1 MINKFFYKDSEKYK
15 VDLTLD
21 HIKQVQDKIKLINYK
36 RLIIFSILTTVLE
49 VALIIFNDIRALIT
63 GNSDIFVAKMYL
75 IFHLLILITSSTVL
89 ILLRIYKNKQDSKI
103 YNFIAEITVFLGI
116 MCMAVIGVLDQYTIG
131 TITSY
136 ITILVVVGITIL
148 IKPPRNYIVYSIP
161 HFVFLYLT
169 LRFQENQNLI
179 LDTVVNSTMFYVCVL
194 LISKVTYEN
203 QVDHILKNIILE
215 ETNKRLEYISNYDFL
230 TNLSN
235 RRHFES
241 LIKANILDNKHYEN
255 RKTVLAIMDI
265 DHFKSV
271 NDEYGHHAGD
281 VVLQEVAKI
290 IVDNIQEGNLAARW
304 GGEEFI
310 VLFPNTSIGKCQFIV
325 NEIRKKIEKSE
336 VMFENNLINVTA
348 SFGLTDVKGNTDKE
362 FLVGFKKA
370 DEALYLAKQNGRNR
384 IEWLS

>member
-1 MINKFFYKDSEKYK
+1 MFNKFFYKDSEKYK
-15 VDLTLD
+15 IDINLG

-36 RLIIFSILTTVLE
+36 RLIIFSILTAVLE
-49 VALIIFNDIRALIT
+49 VALIIFNDIRVLIK
-63 GNSDIFVAKMYL
+63 GNSNIFIDKMYL
-75 IFHLLILITSSTVL
+75 IFHLLILITSLTVL
-89 ILLRIYKNKQDSKI
+89 ILLRIYNNKKDSKI
-103 YNFIAEITVFLGI
+103 YNFIAEITVFVGI

-136 ITILVVVGITIL
+136 ITILIVVGITIL

-161 HFVFLYLT
+161 HFMFLYLT

-194 LISKVTYEN
+194 LISKVNYEN
-203 QVDHILKNIILE
+203 QVDHILKNIVLE
-215 ETNKRLEYISNYDFL
+215 ETNKRLEYISNYDYL

-241 LIKANILDNKHYEN
+241 LIKTKILDNKHYEN
-255 RKTVLAIMDI
+255 RKIVLAIMDI

-271 NDEYGHHAGD
+271 NDVYGHNAGD
-281 VVLQEVAKI
+281 AVLQEVAKI
-290 IVDNIQEGNLAARW
+290 IVDSIQEENLAARW

-310 VLFPNTSIGKCQFIV
+310 VLFSDTSIEKSQFIV
-325 NEIRKKIEKSE
+325 NEIRQKFEKHK
-336 VMFENNLINVTA
+336 VMFENHLISVTA
-348 SFGLTDVKGNTDKE
+348 SFGLTEVKGNTDKD
-362 FLVGFKKA
+362 FLIGFKKA

>member
-310 VLFPNTSIGKCQFIV
+310 VLFPNTSIEKCQFIV